1 MGDKKIAPSG
11 ETPKVNEDA
20 TKKVLA
26 AKEEG
31 NLAYKNGD
39 TEGAISAYTK
49 GKAQSY
55 CISETAE
62 IKESKLV
69 QFNLFYFSAIY
80 LCEESVDE
88 ATLAICLKNRAAV
101 HLKEEDYESVISD
114 CTRYSKSISILIGGS
129 QHTIEYDSQGRHVK
143 HFHIILQVSSTL
155 S

>member
-55 CISETAE
+55 FISETTE
-62 IKESKLV
+62 IKQNILAKESKLV

-114 CTRYSKSISILIGGS
+114 CTRYSKICFN
-129 QHTIEYDSQGRHVK
+129 IEAD
-143 HFHIILQVSSTL
+143 FI
-155 S
+155 

>member
-11 ETPKVNEDA
+11 EIPKVNEDA

-55 CISETAE
+55 CISKTTE
-62 IKESKLV
+62 IRS
-69 QFNLFYFSAIY
+69 QNLFSLTYSIFQLFIY
-80 LCEESVDE
+80 
-88 ATLAICLKNRAAV
+88 A
-101 HLKEEDYESVISD
+101 
-114 CTRYSKSISILIGGS
+114 KSLLMRL
-129 QHTIEYDSQGRHVK
+129 H
-143 HFHIILQVSSTL
+143 
-155 S
+155 

>member
-55 CISETAE
+55 CISETTE
-62 IKESKLV
+62 IKYPSQEVKT
-69 QFNLFYFSAIY
+69 
-80 LCEESVDE
+80 CSV
-88 ATLAICLKNRAAV
+88 
-101 HLKEEDYESVISD
+101 
-114 CTRYSKSISILIGGS
+114 
-129 QHTIEYDSQGRHVK
+129 
-143 HFHIILQVSSTL
+143 
-155 S
+155 